1 MVKYVLNRL
10 LLLVLTLFILSFIIF
25 ALLELMPG
33 SPFNNPKL
41 TAEQIAMMEKN
52 FGLDQ
57 PMLVRY
63 GQYIKGIITEG
74 NFGISFQYS
83 NLPVTSIIKE
93 PLKVTIKIGLT
104 SVAFGSI
111 IGIILGAIAAI
122 KNGTWVDSLVS
133 FISIMGTSI
142 PSFVLATFLIKWT
155 ADVEWLP
162 IVYNTANAELGITK
176 MDELRSMILPII
188 TISTYIIA
196 AVMRY
201 TRSELIEV
209 LNSDYILLA
218 RAKGVKNRDVIFK
231 HALRNAL
238 IPVVTII
245 GPMCLYAITGSTIA
259 ERFFGVP
266 GLSQQLINAINVN
279 DYFLILGISLFYACM
294 LVFIILI
301 IDLLYGVI
309 DPRIRVSGGKSHE

>member
-1 MVKYVLNRL
+1 MFKYILNRIFLLFITL
-10 LLLVLTLFILSFIIF
+10 LLLSFIIF
-25 ALLELMPG
+25 SLLDLMPG
-33 SPFNNPKL
+33 SPFNDPKL
-41 TAEQIAMMEKN
+41 TAEKIAMLESVY
-52 FGLDQ
+52 GLDA
-57 PMLVRY
+57 PMLERY
-63 GQYIKGIITEG
+63 FKYLSEIFTKGSL
-74 NFGISFQYS
+74 GISFEYS
-83 NLPVTSIIKE
+83 NVPVLSLLKN
-93 PLKVTIKIGLT
+93 PLSVTIRIGLT
-104 SVAFGSI
+104 SVVVGSV

-122 KNGTWVDSLVS
+122 KNGTWMDSFVS

-162 IVYNTANAELGITK
+162 ISYMSANELLGISK
-176 MDELRSMILPII
+176 ADELRSMILPVI
-188 TISTYIIA
+188 TISVYIIA
-196 AVMRY
+196 SVMRY

-245 GPMCLYAITGSTIA
+245 GPMCLFAITGSTVS

-266 GLSQQLINAINVN
+266 GLAQQLINAINSN
-279 DYFLILGISLFYACM
+279 DYFLIMGISLFYALM
-294 LVFIILI
+294 LITIILI
-301 IDLLYGVI
+301 VDLLYGVI